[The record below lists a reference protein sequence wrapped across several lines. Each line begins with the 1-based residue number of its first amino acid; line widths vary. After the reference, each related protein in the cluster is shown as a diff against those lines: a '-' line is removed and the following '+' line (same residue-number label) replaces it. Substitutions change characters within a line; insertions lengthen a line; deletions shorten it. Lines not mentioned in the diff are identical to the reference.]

1 MKLRL
6 TCWFLALAGPLAAQS
21 LWLAA
26 GSRELALT
34 SDPKACRA
42 GDIITIIIAESTS
55 LSSTSNKT
63 TNTSDAAQ
71 GAVTQFL
78 FPPAVSGLGTQGGQ
92 LPGLGWGGK
101 SDYSGGGKVN
111 NSQIVTGRAA
121 MLISDVLPNG
131 NLVLEGA
138 RRVSFSGETQH
149 VVLRGIVRPA
159 DISPANTVLSTNI
172 AEARLEF
179 LSEGELSSAQKRGW
193 LSKLYQML
201 RPF

>member
-1 MKLRL
+1 MKLHL
-6 TCWFLALAGPLAAQS
+6 TCLCLALAGPLAAQS

-26 GSRELALT
+26 GSRELSLT
-34 SDPKACRA
+34 SDPKASRV

-55 LSSTSNKT
+55 LSSSSNKT
-63 TNTSDAAQ
+63 TNTSESAQ

-78 FPPAVSGLGTQGGQ
+78 FPPAVSGFGTNGGQ
-92 LPGLGWGGK
+92 LPGFGWGGK
-101 SDYSGGGKVN
+101 SDYSGGGNVN
-111 NSQIVTGRAA
+111 NSQVVTGRAA
-121 MLISDVLPNG
+121 MLIADVLPNG

-159 DISPANTVLSTNI
+159 DVSPVNTVLSTNI

-193 LSKLYQML
+193 LSKLYQAL

>member
-1 MKLRL
+1 MKLHL
-6 TCWFLALAGPLAAQS
+6 TCLCLALAGPLAAQS

-26 GSRELALT
+26 GSRELSLT
-34 SDPKACRA
+34 SDPKASRV

-55 LSSTSNKT
+55 LSSSSNKT
-63 TNTSDAAQ
+63 TNTSEAAQ

-78 FPPAVSGLGTQGGQ
+78 FPPAVSGFGTNGGQ
-92 LPGLGWGGK
+92 LPGFGWGGK
-101 SDYSGGGKVN
+101 SDYSGGGNVN
-111 NSQIVTGRAA
+111 NSQVVTGRAA
-121 MLISDVLPNG
+121 MLIADVLPNG

-159 DISPANTVLSTNI
+159 DVSPVNTVLSTNI

-193 LSKLYQML
+193 LSKLYQAL

>member
-1 MKLRL
+1 MKRSL
-6 TCWFLALAGPLAAQS
+6 TCLFLVLAGPLAAQS

-34 SDPKACRA
+34 SDPKACRV

-101 SDYSGGGKVN
+101 SAYSGGGKVN
-111 NSQIVTGRAA
+111 NSQVVTGRAA

>member
-6 TCWFLALAGPLAAQS
+6 TCLCLALAGPLAAQS

-26 GSRELALT
+26 GSRELSLT
-34 SDPKACRA
+34 SDPKASRV

-55 LSSTSNKT
+55 LSSSSNKT
-63 TNTSDAAQ
+63 TNTSESAQ

-78 FPPAVSGLGTQGGQ
+78 FPPAVSGFGTNGGQ
-92 LPGLGWGGK
+92 LPGFGWGGK
-101 SDYSGGGKVN
+101 SDYSGGGNVN
-111 NSQIVTGRAA
+111 NSQVVTGRAA
-121 MLISDVLPNG
+121 MLIADVLPNG

-159 DISPANTVLSTNI
+159 DVSPVNTVLSTNI

-193 LSKLYQML
+193 LSKLYQAL

>member
-1 MKLRL
+1 
-6 TCWFLALAGPLAAQS
+6 
-21 LWLAA
+21 
-26 GSRELALT
+26 
-34 SDPKACRA
+34 
-42 GDIITIIIAESTS
+42 
-55 LSSTSNKT
+55 
-63 TNTSDAAQ
+63 
-71 GAVTQFL
+71 
-78 FPPAVSGLGTQGGQ
+78 
-92 LPGLGWGGK
+92 
-101 SDYSGGGKVN
+101 
-111 NSQIVTGRAA
+111 
-121 MLISDVLPNG
+121 MLIADVLPNG

-193 LSKLYQML
+193 LSKLYQAL

>member
-6 TCWFLALAGPLAAQS
+6 TCLCLALAGPLAAQS

-26 GSRELALT
+26 GSRELSLT
-34 SDPKACRA
+34 SDPKASRV

-55 LSSTSNKT
+55 LSSSSNKT
-63 TNTSDAAQ
+63 TNTSEAAQ

-78 FPPAVSGLGTQGGQ
+78 FPPAVSGFGTNGCQ
-92 LPGLGWGGK
+92 LPGFGWGGK

-111 NSQIVTGRAA
+111 NSQVVTGRAA
-121 MLISDVLPNG
+121 MLIADVLPNG

-159 DISPANTVLSTNI
+159 DVSPVNTVLSTNI

-193 LSKLYQML
+193 LSKLYQTF

>member
-6 TCWFLALAGPLAAQS
+6 TCLCLALAGPLAAQS

-26 GSRELALT
+26 GSRELSLT
-34 SDPKACRA
+34 SDPKASRV

-55 LSSTSNKT
+55 LSSSSNKT
-63 TNTSDAAQ
+63 TNTSEAAQ

-78 FPPAVSGLGTQGGQ
+78 FPPAVSGFGTNGGQ
-92 LPGLGWGGK
+92 LPGFGWGGK
-101 SDYSGGGKVN
+101 SDYSGGGNVN
-111 NSQIVTGRAA
+111 NSQVVTGRAA
-121 MLISDVLPNG
+121 MLIADVLPNG

-138 RRVSFSGETQH
+138 RRVSFSGETQL

-159 DISPANTVLSTNI
+159 DVSPVNTVLSTNI

-193 LSKLYQML
+193 LSKLYQAL

>member
-1 MKLRL
+1 MKRSLACL
-6 TCWFLALAGPLAAQS
+6 FLALAGPLAAQS

-26 GSRELALT
+26 GSRELSLT
-34 SDPKACRA
+34 SDPKACRV

-111 NSQIVTGRAA
+111 NSQVVTGRAA
-121 MLISDVLPNG
+121 MLISRRKRSGPTETASSGRSTLIATWRPC
-131 NLVLEGA
+131 LRSLA
-138 RRVSFSGETQH
+138 R
-149 VVLRGIVRPA
+149 
-159 DISPANTVLSTNI
+159 
-172 AEARLEF
+172 
-179 LSEGELSSAQKRGW
+179 
-193 LSKLYQML
+193 
-201 RPF
+201 

>member
-1 MKLRL
+1 MKLHL
-6 TCWFLALAGPLAAQS
+6 TCLCLALAGPLAAQS

-26 GSRELALT
+26 GSRELSLT
-34 SDPKACRA
+34 SDPKASRV

-55 LSSTSNKT
+55 LSSSSNKT
-63 TNTSDAAQ
+63 TNTSESAQ

-78 FPPAVSGLGTQGGQ
+78 FPPAVSGFGTNGGQ
-92 LPGLGWGGK
+92 LPGFGWGGK
-101 SDYSGGGKVN
+101 SDYSGGGNVN
-111 NSQIVTGRAA
+111 NSQVVTGRAA
-121 MLISDVLPNG
+121 MLIADVLPNG

-138 RRVSFSGETQH
+138 RRVSFSGETQL

-159 DISPANTVLSTNI
+159 DVSPVNTVLSTNI

-193 LSKLYQML
+193 LSKLYQTF

>member
-1 MKLRL
+1 MKLHL
-6 TCWFLALAGPLAAQS
+6 TCLCLALAGPLAAQS

-26 GSRELALT
+26 GSRELSLT
-34 SDPKACRA
+34 SDPKASRV

-55 LSSTSNKT
+55 LSSSSNKT
-63 TNTSDAAQ
+63 TNTSEAAQ

-78 FPPAVSGLGTQGGQ
+78 FPPAVSGFGTNGGQ
-92 LPGLGWGGK
+92 LPGFGWGGK
-101 SDYSGGGKVN
+101 SDYSGGGNVN
-111 NSQIVTGRAA
+111 NSQVVTGRAA
-121 MLISDVLPNG
+121 MLIADVLPNG

-159 DISPANTVLSTNI
+159 DVSPVNTVLSTNI

-193 LSKLYQML
+193 LSKLYQTF

>member
-1 MKLRL
+1 MKLHL
-6 TCWFLALAGPLAAQS
+6 TCLCLALAGPLAAQS

-26 GSRELALT
+26 GSRELSLT
-34 SDPKACRA
+34 SDPKASRV

-55 LSSTSNKT
+55 LSSSSNKT
-63 TNTSDAAQ
+63 TNTSEAAQ

-78 FPPAVSGLGTQGGQ
+78 FPPAVSGFGTNGGQ
-92 LPGLGWGGK
+92 LPGFGWGGK
-101 SDYSGGGKVN
+101 SDYSGGGNVN
-111 NSQIVTGRAA
+111 NSQVVTGRAA
-121 MLISDVLPNG
+121 MLIADVLPNG

-138 RRVSFSGETQH
+138 RRVSFSGETQL

-159 DISPANTVLSTNI
+159 DVSPVNTVLSTNI

-193 LSKLYQML
+193 LSKLYQTF

>member
-6 TCWFLALAGPLAAQS
+6 TCLCLALAGPLAAQS

-26 GSRELALT
+26 GSRELSLT
-34 SDPKACRA
+34 SDPKASRV

-55 LSSTSNKT
+55 LSSSSNKT
-63 TNTSDAAQ
+63 TNTSEAAQ

-78 FPPAVSGLGTQGGQ
+78 FPPAVSGFSTNGGQ
-92 LPGLGWGGK
+92 LPGFGWGGK
-101 SDYSGGGKVN
+101 SDYSGGGNVN
-111 NSQIVTGRAA
+111 NSQVVTGRAA
-121 MLISDVLPNG
+121 MLIADVLPNG

-159 DISPANTVLSTNI
+159 DVSPVNTVLSTNI

-193 LSKLYQML
+193 LSKLYQAL

>member
-6 TCWFLALAGPLAAQS
+6 TCLCLALAGPLAAQS

-26 GSRELALT
+26 GSRELSLT
-34 SDPKACRA
+34 SDPKASRV

-55 LSSTSNKT
+55 LSSSSNKT
-63 TNTSDAAQ
+63 TNTSESAQ

-78 FPPAVSGLGTQGGQ
+78 FPPAVSGFGTNGGQ
-92 LPGLGWGGK
+92 LPGFGWGGK
-101 SDYSGGGKVN
+101 SDYSGGGNVN
-111 NSQIVTGRAA
+111 NSQVVTGRAA
-121 MLISDVLPNG
+121 MLIADVLPNG

-138 RRVSFSGETQH
+138 RRVSFSGETQL

-159 DISPANTVLSTNI
+159 DVSPVNTVLSTNI

-193 LSKLYQML
+193 LSKLYQAL

>member
-1 MKLRL
+1 
-6 TCWFLALAGPLAAQS
+6 
-21 LWLAA
+21 
-26 GSRELALT
+26 
-34 SDPKACRA
+34 
-42 GDIITIIIAESTS
+42 
-55 LSSTSNKT
+55 
-63 TNTSDAAQ
+63 
-71 GAVTQFL
+71 
-78 FPPAVSGLGTQGGQ
+78 
-92 LPGLGWGGK
+92 
-101 SDYSGGGKVN
+101 
-111 NSQIVTGRAA
+111 
-121 MLISDVLPNG
+121 MLIADVLPNG

>member
-1 MKLRL
+1 MKLHL
-6 TCWFLALAGPLAAQS
+6 TCLCLALAGPLAAQS

-26 GSRELALT
+26 GSRELSLT
-34 SDPKACRA
+34 SDPKASRV
-42 GDIITIIIAESTS
+42 GYIITIIIAESTS
-55 LSSTSNKT
+55 LSSSSNKT
-63 TNTSDAAQ
+63 TNTSESAQ

-78 FPPAVSGLGTQGGQ
+78 FPPAVSGFGTNGGQ
-92 LPGLGWGGK
+92 LPGFGWGGK
-101 SDYSGGGKVN
+101 SDYSGGGNVN
-111 NSQIVTGRAA
+111 NSQVVTGRAA
-121 MLISDVLPNG
+121 MLIADVLPNG

-159 DISPANTVLSTNI
+159 DVSPVNTVLSTNI

-193 LSKLYQML
+193 LSKLYQAL

>member
-6 TCWFLALAGPLAAQS
+6 TFFILALAGPLSAQS

-26 GSRELALT
+26 GSREVSLT
-34 SDPKACRA
+34 SDPKAARV
-42 GDIITIIIAESTS
+42 GDIITIVIAESTS
-55 LSSTSNKT
+55 LSSSSNKT
-63 TNTSDAAQ
+63 TNTADSAQ

-78 FPPAVSGLGTQGGQ
+78 FPPAVSGFGTQRGQ

-131 NLVLEGA
+131 NLVIEGA
-138 RRVSFSGETQH
+138 RQVSFSGETQH

-193 LSKLYQML
+193 LSKLYQTL

>member
-1 MKLRL
+1 MKLHL
-6 TCWFLALAGPLAAQS
+6 TCLCLALAGPLAAQS

-26 GSRELALT
+26 GSRELSLT
-34 SDPKACRA
+34 SDPKASRV
-42 GDIITIIIAESTS
+42 GYIITIIIAESTS
-55 LSSTSNKT
+55 LSSSSNKT
-63 TNTSDAAQ
+63 TNTSEAAQ

-78 FPPAVSGLGTQGGQ
+78 FPPAVSGFGTNGGQ
-92 LPGLGWGGK
+92 LPGFGWGGK
-101 SDYSGGGKVN
+101 SDYSGGGNVN
-111 NSQIVTGRAA
+111 NSQVVTGRAA
-121 MLISDVLPNG
+121 MLIADVLPNG

-159 DISPANTVLSTNI
+159 DVSPVNTVLSTNI

-193 LSKLYQML
+193 LSKLYQTF

>member
-6 TCWFLALAGPLAAQS
+6 TCLCLALAGPLAAQS

-26 GSRELALT
+26 GSRELSLT
-34 SDPKACRA
+34 SDPKASRV

-55 LSSTSNKT
+55 LSSSSNKT
-63 TNTSDAAQ
+63 TNTSESAQ

-78 FPPAVSGLGTQGGQ
+78 FPPAVSGFGTNGGQ
-92 LPGLGWGGK
+92 LPGFGWGGK
-101 SDYSGGGKVN
+101 SDYSGGGNVN
-111 NSQIVTGRAA
+111 NSQVVTGRAA
-121 MLISDVLPNG
+121 MLIADVLPNG

-138 RRVSFSGETQH
+138 RRVSFSGETQL

-159 DISPANTVLSTNI
+159 DVSPVNTVLSTNI

-193 LSKLYQML
+193 LSKLYQTF